1 MAIISIVEDDAGI
14 RNALVRALSARGHA
28 VRSSATGMGG
38 LQQAVDDRPDIVV
51 LDLGLPDVDGEQV
64 LSMLR
69 AVSDVP
75 VIVVTARDDQEAVV
89 RALDA
94 GADDYVVKPFDADQV
109 EARIRA
115 VLRRT
120 TGTGPEGPIIVGD
133 LVIDP
138 ASHEVTLAGRRID
151 LARKEFDLLLLL
163 ARRVDEVVPKREILA
178 EVWREAY
185 GGSDRTVDV
194 HVSWLRRKL
203 GESAAHP
210 VYLHSIR
217 GVGLRL
223 VDPTRDA
230 PC

>member
-1 MAIISIVEDDAGI
+1 VAIISIVEDDPGI
-14 RNALVRALSARGHA
+14 RNALVRALGQRGHA
-28 VRSSATGMGG
+28 VTSTATGMEG
-38 LQQAVDDRPDIVV
+38 LQQAVDRRPDIVV

-64 LSMLR
+64 LTMLR

-75 VIVVTARDDQEAVV
+75 VVVVTARDDDDAVV
-89 RALDA
+89 RALNS
-94 GADDYVVKPFDADQV
+94 GADDYVVKPFDADQL

-115 VLRRT
+115 VLRRS
-120 TGTGPEGPIIVGD
+120 GGSAPEGPIRVGD

-138 ASHEVTLAGRRID
+138 TGREVSLRGDRVE
-151 LARKEFDLLLLL
+151 LSRKEFDLLHLL
-163 ARRVDEVVPKREILA
+163 ARRLGEVVPKREILA
-178 EVWREAY
+178 EVWHEAY

-203 GESAAHP
+203 GETAAEP
-210 VYLHSIR
+210 VYVHSIR